1 MDQGVTIFKT
11 SGNNNEYVIR
21 DKSGINIGRFEIL
34 DLDEI
39 NRKCNISFKFYRKND
54 NDLLNETLRL
64 ILRVLY
70 KNPKINKVNIFMP
83 DDINLSVF
91 LDNGFSLEAIFI
103 DNLYIQGEFEN
114 EISMG
119 INRKDYNSGS
129 CLNLLRL
136 EGKKIS
142 LKILTPNDDGDM
154 LDFYIRNKK
163 HLENFEPNRDNIFYT
178 KQVQHNIL
186 TETYR
191 QYLNGSSLDFGIY
204 KSERLIGKIRLSNIV
219 YGIFK
224 SGIIGY
230 SIDKD
235 EQGKGYMKDA
245 VETLTKYAFEEL
257 DLHRVEASTL
267 TDNERSKR
275 VLLGCG
281 FKVLGI
287 NEKYLYINGKWQD
300 HVTFYKVK

>member
-1 MDQGVTIFKT
+1 MDQGVKIFKT